1 MKNICPIC
9 EKETEVR
16 KANREELY
24 NIRGEEIHIFEEF
37 FVCCECNEEFDD
49 PKSTSNPIETAYRE
63 YRKRKSMIQPEEI
76 KSFRKKFNLTQKELS
91 SLLGWGGASLSRYEN
106 GALQDDSHERMMKLI
121 IRDPSN
127 LLTLI
132 EQSPNI
138 ISSKKK
144 DKLLYLIDKHKDEPL
159 SMIECF
165 RNIYSEYKPDIH
177 SGFKALDI
185 EKSLNCILYF
195 CKGGTLKTKINKL
208 LFYTDFKF
216 FKENS
221 NSITGLRY
229 VKFQYGPVPENY
241 DYFFAFLIN
250 DEQAL
255 HVEEVQYPNCTGE
268 IYHSCKEP
276 DLTLFSE
283 SELETMRIIKKHFAQ
298 FNVTQISDFS
308 HQEKGYIETPDKIFI
323 SYDYANAL
331 SL

>member
-9 EKETEVR
+9 EKETDVR

-24 NIRGEEIHIFEEF
+24 NIRGEEILIFEEF
-37 FVCCECNEEFDD
+37 FICSECNEEFDD
-49 PKSTSNPIETAYRE
+49 PKSTNNPIETAYRE
-63 YRKRKSMIQPEEI
+63 YRKRKSMTQPEEI
-76 KSFRKKFNLTQKELS
+76 RSFRKRFNLTQKELS
-91 SLLGWGGASLSRYEN
+91 SLLGWGGATLSRYEN

-132 EQSPNI
+132 EQSPNM
-138 ISSKKK
+138 ISLKKK
-144 DKLLYLIDKHKDEPL
+144 DTLLSRIDTYKDEPL

-165 RNIYSEYKPDIH
+165 RSICSEYKPDIH
-177 SGFKALDI
+177 SGFKSLDI
-185 EKSLNCILYF
+185 EKLLSCILYF
-195 CKGGTLKTKINKL
+195 CKDGTLKTKINKL
-208 LFYTDFKF
+208 LFYADFKF

-229 VKFQYGPVPENY
+229 SKFQYGPVPENY

-250 DEQAL
+250 DEQAIY
-255 HVEEVQYPNCTGE
+255 VEEVQYSNCTGE

-276 DLTLFSE
+276 DLTLFSK
-283 SELETMRIIKKHFAQ
+283 SELETMQKIKNHFSQ
-298 FNVTQISDFS
+298 FNATQISDFS
-308 HQEKGYIETPDKIFI
+308 HNERAYIETPDRVFI
-323 SYDYANAL
+323 SYDYANNL